1 MRRLSSSDPGRSL
14 HRPRR
19 QPAHDVYGLPG
30 KPVDPTACTRCGA
43 LYRDGRWTWRTA
55 PFEAARVE
63 CPACRRILDQYPA
76 GIVTLQGAF
85 VAEHCEEIEARL
97 WHVEERERAEHPL
110 KRIIA
115 IQPREDCELRVTTTD
130 GKLARTLGNALY
142 RAYRGKLEQPRP
154 DDQGPVRVRWSRD

>member
-1 MRRLSSSDPGRSL
+1 MRRSSSPDPGRSL

-30 KPVDPTACTRCGA
+30 KLADPTACTRCGA
-43 LYRDGRWTWRTA
+43 LYRDGRWTWGTV
-55 PFEAARVE
+55 PFEAARVD
-63 CPACRRILDQYPA
+63 CPACRRTIDRYPA

-85 VAEHCEEIEARL
+85 VTERCAEIEARL
-97 WHVEERERAEHPL
+97 RHVEEQARREHPL

-115 IQPREDCELRVTTTD
+115 IEPGEDCELRITTTD
-130 GKLARTLGNALY
+130 GKLARTLGTALY

>member
-1 MRRLSSSDPGRSL
+1 MRRRSSSDPGRSL

-19 QPAHDVYGLPG
+19 QPTDDVYGLAG
-30 KPVDPTACTRCGA
+30 KLADPTACTRCGA
-43 LYRDGRWTWRTA
+43 LYRDGRWTWGTV

-63 CPACRRILDQYPA
+63 CPACRRTIDRYPA
-76 GIVTLQGAF
+76 GILTLQGTF
-85 VAEHCEEIEARL
+85 VAERCAEIEARL
-97 WHVEERERAEHPL
+97 RHVEEQARREHPL

-115 IQPREDCELRVTTTD
+115 IQPGEDCELRVTTTD
-130 GKLARTLGNALY
+130 GKLARTLGTALY